1 MQMKWWNLH
10 VCKWAALFLNVFFY
24 RVITRR
30 SEWNDFRPDGTSQAR
45 AAEAKRIGSLVFRR
59 SFAYMQM
66 RPMKNVWN
74 LRRSPAVFCS
84 GHMEMVIYDNF
95 LRFKPSISARNLHM
109 QMRANVKIGRK
120 FLKKVWKILKNKFV
134 IGIRGSHASSN
145 EEMFCLK
152 LRKESGNVRATA
164 GRSLSP
170 APTWNGAF
178 RDEYIFLFVFFSST
192 QATDNFIKFR
202 EMLQHFSNY
211 NFLFQI
217 VGIFC
222 SLKIV

>member
-1 MQMKWWNLH
+1 MEGKFITLRDCGAKKKPKQVTHANEVVKFACMQMSC
-10 VCKWAALFLNVFFY
+10 VIFERFFY

-95 LRFKPSISARNLHM
+95 LRFKSSISARNLHM

-120 FLKKVWKILKNKFV
+120 FLKKFWKKFWKI
-134 IGIRGSHASSN
+134 
-145 EEMFCLK
+145 
-152 LRKESGNVRATA
+152 NVW
-164 GRSLSP
+164 L
-170 APTWNGAF
+170 
-178 RDEYIFLFVFFSST
+178 E
-192 QATDNFIKFR
+192 
-202 EMLQHFSNY
+202 
-211 NFLFQI
+211 
-217 VGIFC
+217 
-222 SLKIV
+222 